1 MRRVTARPATGTRPG
16 FLFTSCFLGLLYPVN
31 QPKLVIEKPPTPL
44 LLPTPLTPSD
54 TNTNLPPV
62 LPPVRPPPLL
72 QEDQQEQTSQRG
84 NNNKNVDVSH
94 KFEKLFEDDEIFSD
108 LEDFENFEIVIREIP
123 ENFEDIK
130 EAFKTTPVSGLTIPA
145 LAEKFMADLEKK
157 EKDFKDETEKIEKDV
172 PVIDLSEV
180 DLFEEF
186 GSEATQTIKD
196 KRNQDIFI
204 VCISLSRYVR
214 LTFHLLRAST
224 TNIWRRNTRTRR
236 S

>member
-1 MRRVTARPATGTRPG
+1 M
-16 FLFTSCFLGLLYPVN
+16 
-31 QPKLVIEKPPTPL
+31 
-44 LLPTPLTPSD
+44 LLPTPLA
-54 TNTNLPPV
+54 PV
-62 LPPVRPPPLL
+62 LPPAVL
-72 QEDQQEQTSQRG
+72 QQEAGSKDLEEKERS
-84 NNNKNVDVSH
+84 NKHISSPVDISH
-94 KFEKLFEDDEIFSD
+94 KFEKLFEDDEIFSE

-123 ENFEDIK
+123 ENFDEIK
-130 EAFKTTPVSGLTIPA
+130 DAFATTPVAGLTIPA

-157 EKDFKDETEKIEKDV
+157 EKDFKDETDKNEKDV

-204 VCISLSRYVR
+204 VCISISRYRR